1 MVYRNDNKL
10 ILRIINPVNQFNLLE
25 FCKSRPRRRS
35 DQTLIIPLAHR
46 ADQTQEYYFSVKLA
60 EVRRLIAA
68 GHDVINIGIGNP
80 DMMPSDAT
88 LHALTTSAQQPNAHG
103 YQSYKGIPAFRAAIA
118 RFYAHTYG
126 VTLDPE
132 TEILPLIGS
141 KEGITHLSLTFLNE
155 GDRVLVPELGY
166 PAYRTV
172 SQMVGADVREYP
184 LLEREN
190 WQPDW
195 DAMTDLVG
203 KEEIAPAHQTK
214 IIWLNYPH
222 MPTGAPATRTLFER
236 AVRFAHDHRVLL
248 CHDNPYSLIL
258 NKKPPVSLLSID
270 GAKAVAVE
278 LNSMSKSHNMAGW
291 RIGWLA
297 GSKAYVDAV
306 LTIKSNVDSGTFLA
320 VQQAAVQALAN
331 SDDWHRQRNA
341 VYEGRLDAAKAFLD
355 ALNCTYTND
364 QEGLFLWAK
373 LPDYVESA
381 EALVDDLLY
390 NKHIFMAPGS
400 VFGPKGN
407 RYVRVS
413 LCMSKERIWM
423 AVERLNQD

>member
-1 MVYRNDNKL
+1 M
-10 ILRIINPVNQFNLLE
+10 
-25 FCKSRPRRRS
+25 
-35 DQTLIIPLAHR
+35 IIPVAHR

-60 EVRRLIAA
+60 EVRKLIAA

-80 DMMPSDAT
+80 DMMPSEAT
-88 LHALTTSAQQPNAHG
+88 LDALSASARQPNAHG

-126 VTLDPE
+126 VALDPE

-166 PAYRTV
+166 PAYRAV

-184 LLEREN
+184 LLEHGG

-195 DAMTDLVG
+195 TAMADLVS
-203 KEEIAPAHQTK
+203 ERTK

-222 MPTGAPATRTLFER
+222 MPTGAPATRALFER
-236 AVRFAHDHRVLL
+236 AVRFAHDHQVLL

-258 NKKPPVSLLSID
+258 NKKSPISLLSID
-270 GAKAVAVE
+270 GAKDVAVE

-291 RIGWLA
+291 RVGWLA
-297 GSKAYVDAV
+297 GAKPYVDAV
-306 LTIKSNVDSGTFLA
+306 LTMKSNVDSGTFLA
-320 VQQAAVQALAN
+320 VQQAAAQALAN
-331 SDDWHRQRNA
+331 SDDWHRERNA
-341 VYEGRLDAAKAFLD
+341 VYEGRLDAVKAFLD
-355 ALNCTYTND
+355 ALGCTYTAD

-373 LPDYVESA
+373 LPASVESA
-381 EALVDDLLY
+381 EVLVDDLLY
-390 NKHIFMAPGS
+390 NKHVFIAPGFI
-400 VFGPKGN
+400 FGPKGD
-407 RYVRVS
+407 RYLRVS
-413 LCMSKERIWM
+413 LCMPKERIWT
-423 AVERLNQD
+423 AVERVRGL

>member
-1 MVYRNDNKL
+1 M
-10 ILRIINPVNQFNLLE
+10 
-25 FCKSRPRRRS
+25 
-35 DQTLIIPLAHR
+35 IIPLAHR

-80 DMMPSDAT
+80 DMMPSEAT
-88 LHALTTSAQQPNAHG
+88 LDALTTSARQPNAHG
-103 YQSYKGIPAFRAAIA
+103 YQSYKGIPPFRAAIA

-126 VTLDPE
+126 VALDPE

-141 KEGITHLSLTFLNE
+141 KEGITHLSLTFLND

-166 PAYRTV
+166 PAYRAV

-195 DAMTDLVG
+195 DAMADLIS
-203 KEEIAPAHQTK
+203 ERTK
-214 IIWLNYPH
+214 IVWLNYPH
-222 MPTGAPATRTLFER
+222 MPTGAPATRSLFKR
-236 AVRFAHDHRVLL
+236 AVRFAQDHRVLL

-258 NKKPPVSLLSID
+258 NKKPPISLLSID

-291 RIGWLA
+291 RIGGMA
-297 GSKAYVDAV
+297 GAKPYVDAV

-331 SDDWHRQRNA
+331 SDNWHRQRNA
-341 VYEGRLDAAKAFLD
+341 VYEGRLDAAKALLN
-355 ALNCTYTND
+355 ALGCTYADD

-373 LPDYVESA
+373 LPDSVESA

-390 NKHIFMAPGS
+390 KKHVFIAPGS

-413 LCMSKERIWM
+413 LCVSKERILA
-423 AVERLNQD
+423 AVERVVS

>member
-1 MVYRNDNKL
+1 M
-10 ILRIINPVNQFNLLE
+10 
-25 FCKSRPRRRS
+25 
-35 DQTLIIPLAHR
+35 IIPLAHR

-60 EVRRLIAA
+60 EVRRLMAA

-80 DMMPSDAT
+80 DMMPSEAT
-88 LHALTTSAQQPNAHG
+88 LDALTRSARQASAHG

-118 RFYAHTYG
+118 HFYARTYG
-126 VTLDPE
+126 VPLDAE

-155 GDRVLVPELGY
+155 GDGVLVPELGY
-166 PAYRTV
+166 PAYRAV
-172 SQMVGADVREYP
+172 SQMVGAEVQTYP
-184 LLEREN
+184 LREDKG

-195 DAMTDLVG
+195 LMLPDLLTDKTKLV
-203 KEEIAPAHQTK
+203 
-214 IIWLNYPH
+214 WLNYPH

-236 AVRFAHDHRVLL
+236 AVRFAHDHGVLL

-258 NKKPPVSLLSID
+258 NQKPPISLLSID

-297 GSKAYVDAV
+297 AAKPYIDAV
-306 LTIKSNVDSGTFLA
+306 LTIKSNVDSGQFRPLMD
-320 VQQAAVQALAN
+320 AATEALLN

-341 VYEGRLDAAKAFLD
+341 VYQDRLDAVRALLD
-355 ALNCTYTND
+355 ALGCTYTTD
-364 QEGLFLWAK
+364 QEGLFIWAK
-373 LPDYVESA
+373 LPDSVASA
-381 EALVDDLLY
+381 ETLVDDLLH
-390 NKHIFMAPGS
+390 NKHVFIAPGFI
-400 VFGPKGN
+400 FGPKGE

-413 LCMSKERIWM
+413 LCVPKERIWE
-423 AVERLNQD
+423 AVKRLQA